1 MEHPANP
8 ETVAREVVVHG
19 HVQGVFFR
27 DSCRRE
33 AEREGVAG
41 WVRNQPDGSV
51 AARFEGAGGAV
62 ERLVAWCRQGPPRA
76 RVDRV
81 EVHETAPS
89 AARSFDVL
97 G

>member
-1 MEHPANP
+1 M
-8 ETVAREVVVHG
+8 VAREVVVHG

-33 AEREGVAG
+33 AERAGVTG
-41 WVRNQPDGSV
+41 WVRNEPDGTV
-51 AARFEGAGGAV
+51 AARFEGPAPAV

-81 EVHETAPS
+81 EVRE
-89 AARSFDVL
+89 AATSGAASSFDVI